1 MPVEAKITFY
11 GHIISFSV
19 RKAQVAV
26 SIGCVNTDRS
36 AQRVRS
42 DYTLVVDEVSSAG
55 ELSPADDLSG
65 PIFTSCSGRP
75 KQSVEAGLYKLPRA
89 AGLRQRIECAISA
102 IFHYFAI

>member
-1 MPVEAKITFY
+1 MSIRTVAHSAFVLTIPY
-11 GHIISFSV
+11 G
-19 RKAQVAV
+19 
-26 SIGCVNTDRS
+26 S
-36 AQRVRS
+36 A
-42 DYTLVVDEVSSAG
+42 DPFALVVDEVSSAG

-102 IFHYFAI
+102 IFHYSAI